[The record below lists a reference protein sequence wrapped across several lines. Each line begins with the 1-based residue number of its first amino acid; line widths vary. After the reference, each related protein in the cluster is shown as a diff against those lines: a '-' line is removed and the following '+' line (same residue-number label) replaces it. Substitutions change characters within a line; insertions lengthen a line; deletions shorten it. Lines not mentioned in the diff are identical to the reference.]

1 VSEDDGVVGSGAD
14 ERVGVVV
21 ITYERRDE
29 LMRSLSHLTRE
40 SGAAEVVVVDNG
52 STDGTAAA
60 VRARF
65 PHVRLLALDH
75 NAGATGRNH
84 GVALLDR
91 PYVAFADDDTWWA
104 RGALSR
110 AADVLD
116 AHPDVAVVTGHI
128 LVEPGG
134 REDPIDVEL
143 RESPLPSPPEG
154 PGPDILSFLAG
165 ASIVRRAA
173 FVDQGG
179 FDDRF
184 FMGGEEQLLA
194 ADLATAGW
202 RMVHVPD
209 VVVHHWPSVA
219 RDAHLRRRQGIRN
232 TLWFWW
238 LRRPVRKALYRTL
251 QLLRTAPRDRV
262 TLGGVRDALAGA
274 RWVLRD
280 RRVVPPDVE
289 SGLALLDRPQ
299 VASRARRYVS

>member
-1 VSEDDGVVGSGAD
+1 MSGRVD
-14 ERVGVVV
+14 ERVGIVV
-21 ITYERRDE
+21 ITYNRRDE
-29 LMRSLSHLTRE
+29 LMRSLSHLVRE

-52 STDGTAAA
+52 SSDGTAAA
-60 VRARF
+60 VRVRF
-65 PHVRLLALDH
+65 PDVRLVALDH

-104 RGALSR
+104 RGALRRS
-110 AADVLD
+110 ADVLD
-116 AHPDVAVVTGHI
+116 THPDVAVVTGRI

-134 REDPIDVEL
+134 RDDPINVEL
-143 RESPLPSPPEG
+143 RESPLPNPGG
-154 PGPDILSFLAG
+154 PGPPILSFLAG
-165 ASIVRRAA
+165 ASVVRRQA

-194 ADLATAGW
+194 TDLATAGW
-202 RMVHVPD
+202 RMVHVPE
-209 VVVHHWPSVA
+209 VVVHHWPSVV

-238 LRRPVRKALYRTL
+238 LRRPARKALYRTV
-251 QLLRTAPRDRV
+251 QLLRTAPHDRV

-274 RWVLRD
+274 RWVRRD

-289 SGLALLDRPQ
+289 YGLSLLDRPQ
-299 VASRARRYVS
+299 VTSRARRYVS